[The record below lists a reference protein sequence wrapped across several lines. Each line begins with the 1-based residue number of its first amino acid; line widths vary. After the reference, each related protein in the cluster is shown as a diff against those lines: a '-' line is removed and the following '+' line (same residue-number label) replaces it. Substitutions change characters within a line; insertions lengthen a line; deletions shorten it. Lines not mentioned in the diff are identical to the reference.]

1 MGLYEANSTYVLAGG
16 GLLLLF
22 CVYRCFCVKK
32 GPKRPG
38 MGGGKV
44 PPRPVGA
51 CGAGAASAAAGKKA
65 APPAGGKAAPQAGAK
80 AAAPPPP
87 NNPAY
92 GGTMRQP
99 AKGVA
104 PPPNNAAY
112 GGTMKQPAKP
122 PGPGGALPTR
132 PGAGGKAP
140 PPPAPRP
147 RK

>member
-1 MGLYEANSTYVLAGG
+1 M
-16 GLLLLF
+16 
-22 CVYRCFCVKK
+22 CVIPGD
-32 GPKRPG
+32 GPES
-38 MGGGKV
+38 
-44 PPRPVGA
+44 A
-51 CGAGAASAAAGKKA
+51 DLQAAAI
-65 APPAGGKAAPQAGAK
+65 PASWRGVVYALLVK
-80 AAAPPPP
+80 PPP

-99 AKGVA
+99 AKAVA